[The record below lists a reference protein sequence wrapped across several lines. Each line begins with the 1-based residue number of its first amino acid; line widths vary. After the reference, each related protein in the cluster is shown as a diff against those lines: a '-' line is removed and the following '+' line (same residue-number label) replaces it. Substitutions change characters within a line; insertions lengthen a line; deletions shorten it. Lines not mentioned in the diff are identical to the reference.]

1 MKEFTT
7 KQDLNTKKQALF
19 TSLLPKNEKFEL
31 FSINKSSYKNIYC
44 IKAKY
49 FFIKLVVLLSW
60 LRYHFHSAFTPAGM

>member
-31 FSINKSSYKNIYC
+31 FSINKFSYKNIYC
-44 IKAKY
+44 IKAKC
-49 FFIKLVVLLSW
+49 FFIKLVVIPFLVDVPFS
-60 LRYHFHSAFTPAGM
+60 

>member
-44 IKAKY
+44 IKAK
-49 FFIKLVVLLSW
+49 
-60 LRYHFHSAFTPAGM
+60 